1 MVISSVVPAIHE
13 EFSHQTKLSDVT
25 DDEFENIIS
34 PPKFKWTHRL
44 YQVFCFLI
52 FLGPI
57 RLIVGILGFLTCML
71 IVYLT
76 SVGISFLGLY
86 PHHYIINSFC
96 IQLVRIG
103 FRFLFFAFGTIW
115 INVNGKIDR
124 EARFVISNHVSL
136 LDCFLILII
145 RNVTLVINKSF
156 ISNSFL
162 RTLCDSFDPV
172 YVSKVSSGAQKQ
184 IIEIADDNDKYP
196 VLLFPEGT
204 TTNGEALLQFQ
215 KQAFLTPYKVQP
227 MLIRYSLP
235 LVPPGWNTVIYT
247 KQSISGFIWQ
257 LISLPFCIIHVDA
270 IQSISMEAEGKADI
284 DTFTMNAQI
293 IFANHLKTKAIS
305 RSKADI
311 PDPNDMALSNQQNGK
326 KEKRN

>member
-1 MVISSVVPAIHE
+1 MVISSFIPSVHE

-25 DDEFENIIS
+25 DEEFENIVS
-34 PPKFKWTHRL
+34 PPNFKWTHRL
-44 YQVFCFLI
+44 YQFLCFIL

-57 RLIVGILGFLTCML
+57 RLVVGVLCFSFCML
-71 IVYLT
+71 IVYII
-76 SVGISFLGLY
+76 SAGINFLGLY
-86 PHHYIINSFC
+86 PHHKVINSFC
-96 IQLVRIG
+96 VQIIRIG
-103 FRFLFFAFGTIW
+103 FRFLFFAFGVIW
-115 INVNGKIDR
+115 IQVNGKLDN

-136 LDCFLILII
+136 IDMFVILIL
-145 RNVTLVINKSF
+145 RNVTFVISKDF
-156 ISNSFL
+156 ASNSFIK
-162 RTLCDSFDPV
+162 TICNSFEPV
-172 YVSKVSSGAQKQ
+172 YVSKLSSGAQKQ
-184 IIEIADDNDKYP
+184 IIDSADDNDRYP

-235 LVPPGWNTVIYT
+235 IVPPGWNTVSYT
-247 KQSISGFIWQ
+247 SQSYYEYIWQ
-257 LISLPFCIIHVDA
+257 LISLPFCIIYVDA

-284 DTFTMNAQI
+284 DTFTTNAQI

-311 PDPNDMALSNQQNGK
+311 QKPDDATPSNQKNNK
-326 KEKRN
+326 KEKRS